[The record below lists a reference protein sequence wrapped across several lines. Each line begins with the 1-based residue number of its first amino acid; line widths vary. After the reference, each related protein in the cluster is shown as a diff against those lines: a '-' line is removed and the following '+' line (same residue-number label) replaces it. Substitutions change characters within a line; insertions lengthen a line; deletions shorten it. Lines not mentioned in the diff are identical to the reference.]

1 MLTVGQLGVKGCPL
15 PSESASFAKQ
25 RYKVLYLW
33 INKTKKEEIIMSSG
47 IALHFEKHRADG
59 GNING
64 LQRHNERK
72 PGGRHGNKNIR
83 DEDTDK
89 NILLYADDRKLNQR
103 IDDRLELGYTGK
115 KKIRKD
121 AVKMVEASVQIS
133 GEITNQPEDVQEQYM
148 RFAFKWLKSK
158 FGEDNVV
165 SAAIHKDE
173 TTMHLHFDFVPL
185 TEDGRLS
192 AKTILTK
199 GKLHEMQDDLL
210 RESQKFAPDL
220 DFKRGESP
228 TRGLSQKDFERVKK
242 LEDEQKELTKQAE
255 YRIEMAKQRE
265 QAADKALKQL
275 DENRALVADGLNLA
289 NDRVAE
295 ANEYYQ
301 NKVQSADN
309 YEKSINSRL
318 NEKARIVG
326 VKEREANEKS
336 SRLNTKKADLDAREQ
351 QINERESQIA
361 IKVAN
366 NQIKERTLNDR
377 ETKLNNR
384 EKAFEE
390 KQSKFDDFL
399 TRFENIVDRV
409 KSLPVEFSQRFKQ
422 VVDKPEYIPI
432 TRHNYEKLEDELN
445 ADDLLSGLNQLSQD
459 QNKGPQ
465 L

>member
-1 MLTVGQLGVKGCPL
+1 
-15 PSESASFAKQ
+15 
-25 RYKVLYLW
+25 
-33 INKTKKEEIIMSSG
+33 MSSG

-103 IDDRLELGYTGK
+103 IDDRLELGYKGK

-148 RFAFKWLKSK
+148 RFAFKWLKSR

-173 TTMHLHFDFVPL
+173 TTTHLHFDFVPL

-210 RESQKFAPDL
+210 RESQKFAPEL

-242 LEDEQKELTKQAE
+242 LEDEQKSLTEQAE
-255 YRIEMAKQRE
+255 YRIRMATQRE
-265 QAADKALKQL
+265 QEAEDTITNTRQLQHKAVEGMQF
-275 DENRALVADGLNLA
+275 A
-289 NDRVAE
+289 NDRVAK
-295 ANEYYQ
+295 ANEYYK

-318 NEKARIVG
+318 NERAKLVVA
-326 VKEREANEKS
+326 KEQEVEEKS
-336 SRLNTKKADLDAREQ
+336 SRLDYKKANLDAREQ
-351 QINERESQIA
+351 QINERESQLA
-361 IKVAN
+361 VKVAN
-366 NQIKERTLNDR
+366 NQIKERNLNDR
-377 ETKLNNR
+377 EARLNNR
-384 EKAFEE
+384 ETAFEE
-390 KQSKFDDFL
+390 KQSKFDEFL
-399 TRFENIVDRV
+399 TRFENIVDKV
-409 KSLPVEFSQRFKQ
+409 KSLPVELSQRFNR
-422 VVDKPEYIPI
+422 VVNKPEYNPI
-432 TRHNYEKLEDELN
+432 TSHNYERLEDELN
-445 ADDLLSGLNQLSQD
+445 SDDLLSSLNQLSED